1 MALAAPAVLFLALF
15 FAWPVVAII
24 NRGLRPSGHLQ
35 LGVFGDVLS
44 DSSMRRVVWFT
55 VWESLL
61 STIVCLLA
69 GLPAAAV
76 FARYAFRWRRTIW
89 SLLLV
94 PFVMPTVVVG
104 TAFLTLIGP
113 NAVTGLH
120 LTGTIWAILI
130 AHLFF
135 NYAVVVRTVGATWMT
150 LDDRQVEAA
159 RTLGASPLRAFRN
172 VTLPQLRSSILAA
185 ASIVFLFS
193 FTSFGI
199 VLLLGGVRQRT
210 LEVEIYDQTARF
222 LHLDVAAVL
231 AIIQLVGLVLLLVV
245 FGRARSK
252 GDSSVE
258 QRRSGELL
266 RVATTGAQR
275 WFLRVNLLVMGTLL
289 AVPLLVLV
297 VRSLKTEQGWGLGA
311 YTGLARARVGT
322 TSFIS
327 PVDAIVNSLRF
338 ATATMV
344 ISVVLG
350 ASASWAIAG
359 RERRLGNS
367 RRLRGTSVAEVALM
381 VPLGAS
387 AVTVGFG
394 CLIALDRPPVDLRS
408 SLWLLPIAHAV
419 IALPFVIRLLAPS
432 VRSVDQRVL
441 DAAASLG
448 ASRARVWWSV
458 ELPLVWRQLIVAAG
472 FAFAVSLGEF
482 GATSFLVRSEDP
494 TLPIAI
500 ARALGRPGGDS
511 FSQAMA
517 LSVILMAVV
526 AVLIV
531 LIDRL
536 RPLGSSEF

>member
-1 MALAAPAVLFLALF
+1 VALAAPAVLFLALF